1 MVLQSPRGIESG
13 YGVNV
18 RNAGLRHP
26 PFSDLGNTS
35 EIANS
40 LPSNVRS
47 INKLEVLEQTLKQ
60 EGTTPRQKTRE
71 EWLDRIDE
79 LEAEMRPCRIR
90 LIQSQTSSN
99 GGRRSRS

>member
-26 PFSDLGNTS
+26 PFSDPGNTS

-47 INKLEVLEQTLKQ
+47 INKLEVLEQTFKQ

-71 EWLDRIDE
+71 ELEDRIDE
-79 LEAEMRPCRIR
+79 LESENEILQDPRARASLSFRIR
-90 LIQSQTSSN
+90 ELC
-99 GGRRSRS
+99 